1 MPRYTASPSA
11 SSSFGQRERTVF
23 PSSPVRL
30 VAKKKLSRVLI
41 DSKVPADERKD
52 ILVLAEGSHI
62 LWIPELAR
70 CSAYYYIDENT
81 KKVLCASIY

>member
-1 MPRYTASPSA
+1 
-11 SSSFGQRERTVF
+11 
-23 PSSPVRL
+23 
-30 VAKKKLSRVLI
+30 VLI

>member
-1 MPRYTASPSA
+1 MPKLRCPKEGDYMWL
-11 SSSFGQRERTVF
+11 RTDG
-23 PSSPVRL
+23 
-30 VAKKKLSRVLI
+30 AKKKLSRVLI